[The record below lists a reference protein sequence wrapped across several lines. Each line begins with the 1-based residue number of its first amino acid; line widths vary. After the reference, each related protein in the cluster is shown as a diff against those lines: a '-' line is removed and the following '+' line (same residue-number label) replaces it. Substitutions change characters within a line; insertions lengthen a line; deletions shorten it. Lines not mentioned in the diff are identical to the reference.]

1 MSKNKAFRK
10 GMTIEGLMRLRTG
23 TADHHL
29 AAANFDDV
37 LDEMIDL
44 KQRLAQQNEVI
55 HSLQAD
61 AMSDP
66 LTNVANR
73 RTFEKEL
80 ERSLSAA
87 RRYGRMHGILLIDVD
102 DFKQVND
109 QLGHTMGDKVL
120 CHIARLLRQNIR
132 ATDIVARLGGDEFCV
147 ILNELKSRD
156 NAIMRAEA
164 IMEVVRRTPCVG
176 EDQTVQVSISVGH
189 YVFGADD
196 EPEMI
201 LQRADESMYAQKSR
215 NKEMS

>member
-1 MSKNKAFRK
+1 MSKKEAFRK
-10 GMTIEGLMRLRTG
+10 GMTIESLMKLRTG

-44 KQRLAQQNEVI
+44 KKRLAKKDEVI

-66 LTNVANR
+66 LTEVANR

-80 ERSLSAA
+80 KRSLSVA
-87 RRYGRMHGILLIDVD
+87 RRYGRMHGLLLIDVD

-132 ATDIVARLGGDEFCV
+132 ATDIVSRLGGDEFCV

-156 NAIMRAEA
+156 NAMMRARA
-164 IMEVVRRTPCVG
+164 ITDVVRQTPCVG
-176 EDQTVQVSISVGH
+176 ENQTIQVSISVGH

-201 LQRADESMYAQKSR
+201 LQRADESMYTQKSR
-215 NKEMS
+215 NKDMS